1 MATTDLSRSATNFA
15 KNFDGVRMQQGRVL
29 TDDDFNE
36 NERLH
41 TEDIRKTRVH
51 VIGPSGSPD
60 NGFAIASPQISNGK
74 PTFLIKAGTFYLG
87 GLRLSLEAD
96 EFYHLQKDWL
106 QQGENATDRIAVPAA
121 QRFDFVYLE
130 TWRQPVSAVEDNEL
144 FEVGLGGPDTSVRT
158 RTMHRV
164 RVRQGTSVFAD
175 CEDAFA
181 ALLGDLAAQGALND
195 ESELVSN
202 ARLRVTPDGTTGTSD
217 LCSPPVAGGY
227 LGAENQA
234 IRVQLLSNNTFTWG
248 FDNAAPVY
256 RVELTTDS
264 NGVRRRI
271 VMRTEPKDQAHWP
284 LSGQVIELLPWS
296 AGLVNNQKLADLRG
310 HLAKVN
316 GSYNPDTREFF
327 IDTPPPAP
335 GGAPVRPFGEH
346 WRDRNDVNPPDPV
359 TGDASVL
366 TAEGQFFYL
375 RVWNRG
381 SDTSSPAT
389 MPFVPATP
397 ISLAHTGLQ
406 ITFTGTQ
413 FRATDF
419 WIIAAR
425 PDSPTVLV
433 PWDFATSRAAHGVR
447 RWLTPLAVI
456 QWTPGSPPSGIVL
469 HDCRPLFLPLTRIRN
484 CCTYTVG
491 DGTHSHGHFTKIQ
504 TAIEALPA
512 EGGRICVLA
521 GVYDE
526 SVVIDKRVNIRIHG
540 CGPESRV
547 RAITRDGAPLP
558 AFLISNSTAIVLEDM
573 AIESGPRSAVQ
584 IDNARHVTV
593 RGCLIQMRDLPTLW
607 QAIFSC
613 GDDVLIESNVIEV
626 LPLEGGP
633 PVPTLPPDLPNINA
647 PAGVNTPPDRIT
659 LGFATRGGI
668 QLAGGSD
675 RVSILRNI
683 IRGGIWNGITLGSLR
698 AIDSKDPGDT
708 PDTPVSEDPCD
719 PCAPVDLTEDPN
731 PPDGVRFESAGDLY
745 DIRITGN
752 RISDMGISGIGV
764 VRFFDLANGGDMIGV
779 HGLHI
784 TDNFIT
790 RCVRRF
796 LAQVSAAMQF
806 FVAYGGIALAKV
818 TDLRILRNE
827 IVANGT
833 RDLEPICGVFAIFV
847 QALQLDDNRIL
858 DNGPKTDPQGT
869 IDPQKGLRGG
879 VHIWMVLPS
888 IEQAVGSESAS
899 ISRSLRGKGIPT
911 CSMRDNII
919 IAPLGRAVTFF
930 ALGQVVVAR
939 NRLVTQGTTGR
950 DLDLIAATV
959 LIGNLGLSNEWTLG
973 LIVAL
978 LLRLLKL
985 IRKNDD
991 FDFDPCQLAILFG
1004 AINPNSPPSFWPP
1017 LVRLWNTGKTLVTEN
1032 QITLDVPDEP
1042 FGFGISSILI
1052 FTLDD
1057 LGMTDN
1063 QCEITS
1069 TNVFFYF
1076 DALLAGGSVR
1086 EADNRFSETWMHAL
1100 LSSLSLGGMNTTT
1113 DNQSTHCLFAQAA
1126 FPNLLI
1132 RKHNLAFV
1140 SAFCPGICGESA
1152 DPRPN
1157 D

>member
-15 KNFDGVRMQQGRVL
+15 KHFDGVRMQQGRVL

-41 TEDIRKTRVH
+41 TEDMRKTRVH

-60 NGFAIASPQISNGK
+60 SGFAIASPQISNGK
-74 PTFLIKAGTFYLG
+74 LTFLIKAGTFYLG
-87 GLRLSLEAD
+87 GHRLSLEAD

-106 QQGENATDRIAVPAA
+106 QQGENAADRIATPTAA
-121 QRFDFVYLE
+121 PRFDFVYLE
-130 TWRQPVSAVEDNEL
+130 AWRQPVSAVEDNEL
-144 FEVGLGGPDTSVRT
+144 FEVGLGGPDTSVRS

-164 RVRQGTSVFAD
+164 RVRQGSTAFAD
-175 CEDAFA
+175 CDDAFA
-181 ALLGDLAAQGALND
+181 GLLSDLATQGTLND

-202 ARLRVTPDGTTGTSD
+202 ARLKVGPDGATGTTD

-234 IRVQLLSNNTFTWG
+234 IRVQLVSNHEFTWG
-248 FDNAAPVY
+248 FDNAAPLY
-256 RVELTTDS
+256 RVELTTDR
-264 NGVRRRI
+264 NGVRRKI

-284 LSGQVIELLPWS
+284 LSDQVVELLPWS
-296 AGLVNNQKLADLRG
+296 ASLVNNQKLADLRG
-310 HLAKVN
+310 HFAKVN
-316 GSYNPDTREFF
+316 GSYNPDTKEFF
-327 IDTPPPAP
+327 IDTPPPGP
-335 GGAPVRPFGEH
+335 GGSPAHNFGEH
-346 WRDRNDVNPPDPV
+346 WNERNDPGL
-359 TGDASVL
+359 GDKNAL
-366 TAEGQFFYL
+366 DDEGEFFYL

-381 SDTSSPAT
+381 SDTASPARI
-389 MPFVPATP
+389 PFLVNAPV
-397 ISLAHTGLQ
+397 SLAHTGLQ
-406 ITFTGTQ
+406 VTFIGTQ
-413 FRATDF
+413 FRADDF

-425 PDSPTVLV
+425 PDSPTTLV
-433 PWDFATSRAAHGVR
+433 PWDFATSRPPHGVR

-456 QWTPGSPPSGIVL
+456 KWTPGSPPTGIVM
-469 HDCRPLFLPLTRIRN
+469 HDCRPLFLPLTQIRT

-491 DGTHSHGHFTKIQ
+491 DGTHSHGHFTKVQ
-504 TAIEALPA
+504 AAIDALPP
-512 EGGRICVLA
+512 EGGRVCVLA

-526 SVVIDKRVNIRIHG
+526 SVLIDKRVNIRIHG

-547 RAITRDGAPLP
+547 RAIARDGAPLP
-558 AFLISNSTAIVLEDM
+558 AFMISNSTEIVIEDLAM
-573 AIESGPRSAVQ
+573 ESGPRSAVQ

-593 RGCLIQMRDLPTLW
+593 RNCLIQMRDLPTIW

-626 LPLEGGP
+626 LPREGGP
-633 PVPTLPPDLPNINA
+633 PVPTLPPEVPNIYA
-647 PAGVNTPPDRIT
+647 PAGVNTPPDPIN
-659 LGFATRGGI
+659 LGFATRGGV

-675 RVSILRNI
+675 RVSILGNI

-698 AIDSKDPGDT
+698 PVDSKDPKDT
-708 PDTPVSEDPCD
+708 PDKPASEDPCD
-719 PCAPVDLTEDPN
+719 PCKPVDLTDDEPN
-731 PPDGVRFESAGDLY
+731 PPPGTVRFESAGDLY
-745 DIRITGN
+745 DIRISGN
-752 RISDMGISGIGV
+752 RITDMGINGIGV

-790 RCVRRF
+790 RCLRRS
-796 LAQVSAAMQF
+796 LATVSSAMLNL
-806 FVAYGGIALAKV
+806 VAYGGIALAKV

-833 RDLEPICGVFAIFV
+833 RDLEPICGVFAIVV

-858 DNGPKTDPQGT
+858 DNGRKTDPRGG

-879 VHIWMVLPS
+879 VHIWVVLPS
-888 IEQAVGSESAS
+888 IEPPVGPEEVSSS
-899 ISRSLRGKGIPT
+899 VSRSLRRKGIPT

-950 DLDLIAATV
+950 DLDLLAATV

-973 LIVAL
+973 LLIGL
-978 LLRLLKL
+978 LLRLGQL
-985 IRKNDD
+985 IRPGSHPD
-991 FDFDPCQLAILFG
+991 FNACEFATLDG
-1004 AINPNSPPSFWPP
+1004 AFRRNPPSFQPP

-1032 QITLDVPDEP
+1032 QITLDLTDEP
-1042 FGFGISSILI
+1042 RGFGISSIMI

-1069 TNVFFYF
+1069 TNRFFF
-1076 DALLAGGSVR
+1076 LDAALAGGSVR
-1086 EADNRFSETWMHAL
+1086 EADNRFSETWMHAFF
-1100 LSSLSLGGMNTTT
+1100 SSFSFGGMNTTT
-1113 DNQSTHCLFAQAA
+1113 DNQSTHCLFARAA

-1132 RKHNLAFV
+1132 RTHNLAFV
-1140 SAFCPGICGESA
+1140 SAFCPGICGEST